1 MTPWA
6 SSAFWLHTDLVQD
19 IEVVVAHPER
29 ATVRVGEVFLKIDTD
44 QAQADREVE
53 AMRLAP
59 VPTAEILWRQPPV
72 LALAALPGVPI
83 ARLGEPATSSS
94 AAWEAAGAALRRLHD
109 APRPDWASGRGS
121 ERAAT
126 LDQECEWLVSAELFS
141 GDEVDRG
148 RELALLALRPRPL
161 SFVHGDLHVAHMFV
175 EGDAVTG
182 ILDWSEGGAGDPA
195 YDLATL
201 TLGHPERLGE
211 LLAGYGR
218 DVDSDVIRGW
228 WALRCLTA
236 IRWLVEHDYDPF
248 APGCEA
254 EILRSLV

>member
-1 MTPWA
+1 
-6 SSAFWLHTDLVQD
+6 VQD

-59 VPTAEILWRQPPV
+59 VPTPEILWRQPPV

-83 ARLGEPATSSS
+83 ERLGEPATSSP
-94 AAWEAAGAALRRLHD
+94 AAWEAAGAAVRRLHD
-109 APRPDWASGRGS
+109 APPPGWMSGGGPD
-121 ERAAT
+121 RAAT
-126 LDQECEWLVSAELFS
+126 LDQECEWLVSEGLFS
-141 GDEVDRG
+141 RGEVARG
-148 RELALLALRPRPL
+148 RELASVALRPRPL
-161 SFVHGDLHVAHMFV
+161 SFVHGDLQVAHVFV

-201 TLGHPERLGE
+201 TLGHPERLDE

-218 DVDSDVIRGW
+218 DVDPDVIRAW

-236 IRWLVEHDYDPF
+236 IRWLAEHEYDPF

-254 EILRSLV
+254 EVLRSLV

>member
-1 MTPWA
+1 V
-6 SSAFWLHTDLVQD
+6 DN

-29 ATVRVGEVFLKIDTD
+29 ATLRVGEIFLKIDTD

-59 VPTAEILWRQPPV
+59 VPTARILWRRPPV

-83 ARLGEPATSSS
+83 ARLGGPATSSP
-94 AAWEAAGAALRRLHD
+94 AAWEAAGAAVRRLHD
-109 APRPDWASGRGS
+109 APPPDWESGRAS
-121 ERAAT
+121 ERAAA
-126 LDQECEWLVSAELFS
+126 LDRESEWLVSAGLFS
-141 GDEVDRG
+141 RAEVAQG
-148 RELALLALRPRPL
+148 RELALLALEPRP
-161 SFVHGDLHVAHMFV
+161 SAFVHGDLLVAHV
-175 EGDAVTG
+175 LIEDDAVTG

-201 TLGHPERLGE
+201 TLGHPERLDE

-218 DVDSDVIRGW
+218 DVDRDLVRGW

-254 EILRSLV
+254 EVLRSLL